1 MQNTKCSESLASCPV
16 SITLDIASAP
26 LHHRDVNNR
35 TMAMKR
41 PSHGT
46 SASRS
51 HQQKA
56 FGHIGCATRP
66 SQKENLHGIHPPSL
80 TTTTYLCVQLCP
92 CYCLS
97 FVALLSKGRQWCAH
111 ANDERPPTASPSSF
125 VALFGRKWT
134 LWVMELLTIQRNPQG
149 PGKKKY
155 KYLPFLPSLRQHL
168 SVDPNISQCP
178 FTRTSASKTP
188 RSSGSDFS
196 LRMLEL

>member
-149 PGKKKY
+149 PGKKKSTSTSHSCHHLGSICQWIQTFHNVRSPGPA
-155 KYLPFLPSLRQHL
+155 LPKHQE
-168 SVDPNISQCP
+168 V
-178 FTRTSASKTP
+178 
-188 RSSGSDFS
+188 
-196 LRMLEL
+196 LEATLV